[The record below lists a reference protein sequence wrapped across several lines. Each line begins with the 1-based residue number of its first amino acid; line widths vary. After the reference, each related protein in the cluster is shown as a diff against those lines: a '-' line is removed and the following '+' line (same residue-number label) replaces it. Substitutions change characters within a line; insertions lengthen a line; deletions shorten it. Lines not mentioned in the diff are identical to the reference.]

1 MNRCAGVS
9 VVKIQD
15 YAFLSDSQ
23 SAALVGRDGS
33 VDWYCLPRFDS
44 PSVFGRILDS
54 GSGHWHIRPAGEYRS
69 QWAYIGNSLVIRNV
83 FHTTG
88 GSVSLTD
95 ALMFEPGSR
104 GHAIGR
110 TVPHVLLRRVQ
121 GLAGEM
127 DMVMEFRPR
136 MEYGLTIPRYRAT
149 DRGWNIVGGP
159 VELEL
164 TAGVPSG
171 LSGEGVHARF
181 RIGAGETAEFSLA
194 YRAPECGP
202 PDRAIEVAS
211 SLRDT
216 VAAWHSW
223 TDLHTGYQGLYRE
236 EVRRSALVLQG
247 LTYQPTGAVI
257 AAATTSLPEIAGGQE
272 NWDYRFAWLRDL
284 SLVMRALWV
293 GACPDEPDR
302 FFAWIDR
309 TGGAQGHQ
317 AVQIMYGVGGER
329 DLTEHIL
336 DHLGGYQGSRPVR
349 TGNDA
354 WRQRQLDVLGEV
366 LDAAFLLKEKL
377 GDMSGFTRQLLVTL
391 AERAASSWRE
401 PDSGMW
407 EVRGRER
414 HYLSSKLMCWVALDR
429 AVKLAPRLGA
439 RSEVERWRAARDE
452 IRDAILAHGWNE
464 RAQAFT
470 GAFGSDHLDAS
481 VLLMPIVGFLPATD
495 RRMKATID
503 AVERTLGRDGLIRR
517 WPEEPNGFILCSY
530 WMVECL
536 ALAGLAE
543 RAAERF
549 DRVSAYSSDLGLFS
563 EMAEPGTGEMLGNFP
578 QAFSHIGLINAA
590 WQVTNALPPG
600 ARPSSTGKERG

>member
-1 MNRCAGVS
+1 MSA
-9 VVKIQD
+9 VKIQD

-54 GSGHWHIRPAGEYRS
+54 GSGHWHIRPAGGYRS
-69 QWAYIGNSLVIRNV
+69 QWAYIENSLVIRNV
-83 FHTTG
+83 FHTSG
-88 GSVSLTD
+88 GSVALTD
-95 ALMFEPGSR
+95 ALMFEPGAR

-110 TVPHVLLRRVQ
+110 RVPHVLLRRVQ
-121 GLAGEM
+121 GLAGETDM
-127 DMVMEFRPR
+127 DMEFRPR
-136 MEYGLTIPRYRAT
+136 MEYGLTVPRYRSM
-149 DRGWNIVGGP
+149 DHGWEIVGGP

-164 TAGVPSG
+164 TAVVPSG
-171 LSGEGVHARF
+171 LSGEGVRARF

-194 YRAPECGP
+194 YRAPGCGP
-202 PDRAIEVAS
+202 PDRPIDVPLSIE
-211 SLRDT
+211 DT
-216 VAAWHSW
+216 VKAWHSW

-247 LTYQPTGAVI
+247 LTYQPTGSVI

-293 GACPDEPDR
+293 GACPDEPER

-329 DLTEHIL
+329 DLTEHVL
-336 DHLGGYQGSRPVR
+336 DHLAGYQGSRPVR
-349 TGNDA
+349 VGNDA

-391 AERAASSWRE
+391 AERAASGWRE

-407 EVRGRER
+407 EARDGER

-429 AVKLAPRLGA
+429 AVRLASRLGA
-439 RSEVERWRAARDE
+439 LSEVERWGAVRDE
-452 IRDAILAHGWNE
+452 IRDTILSRGWSE
-464 RAQAFT
+464 RSQAFT

-495 RRMKATID
+495 HRMKATIN
-503 AVERTLGRDGLIRR
+503 AVERVLGKDGLIRR
-517 WPEEPNGFILCSY
+517 WPGEPNGFILCSY

-536 ALAGLAE
+536 ALAGLTGS
-543 RAAERF
+543 AAERF
-549 DRVSAYSSDLGLFS
+549 DRVSAYASDLGLFS
-563 EMAEPGTGEMLGNFP
+563 EMADPGTGEMLGNFP

-590 WQVTNALPPG
+590 WQVTSALPPG
-600 ARPSSTGKERG
+600 ARPSSAAKERG